1 MAQLVS
7 NAGQARSPLMEWSGR
22 APALPATNTGGG
34 HRRQGARH
42 VTETRHFANRDR
54 HRYRQELVPHRGP
67 RSARRN
73 RAAAEVVTRPGS
85 STARQ
90 PATVLNRYGG
100 LRRRASSQSQ
110 APNARPR
117 RPTDA
122 RKIRA
127 PLTANLGAILAA
139 HVALYLMDRCYL
151 GPARDIV
158 CRELGV
164 ESNGTRLT
172 QPTSSRLN
180 KTVP

>member
-73 RAAAEVVTRPGS
+73 RAAAEVVTRPGR
-85 STARQ
+85 STAHQ

-122 RKIRA
+122 REIRA
-127 PLTANLGAILAA
+127 PLTKAQISFAALRMLPLAA
-139 HVALYLMDRCYL
+139 TTSQAK
-151 GPARDIV
+151 A
-158 CRELGV
+158 
-164 ESNGTRLT
+164 ESHW
-172 QPTSSRLN
+172 PTFYKPPFVLIGAH
-180 KTVP
+180 